1 MLLFADRP
9 QPPCL
14 AVGGASMT
22 LPPPRRRPDAPQ
34 TCRERALALPMR
46 EVDGE
51 VWKSLMV
58 ALLRGLEAFGAAVR
72 GE

>member
-1 MLLFADRP
+1 
-9 QPPCL
+9 
-14 AVGGASMT
+14 MT